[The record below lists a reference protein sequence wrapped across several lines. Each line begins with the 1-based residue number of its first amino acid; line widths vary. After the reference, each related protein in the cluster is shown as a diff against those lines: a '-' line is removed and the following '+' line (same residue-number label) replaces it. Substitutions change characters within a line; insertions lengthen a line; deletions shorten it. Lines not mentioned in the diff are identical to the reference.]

1 MNKQIIAGRRPRD
14 RDHCMYTDDRR
25 SRGQS
30 ERINFLSVH
39 LAAAASF
46 VIERRKLNSTRLLQ
60 SAVNYLSIPH
70 FWTSASNSVNLH
82 KALGGSYGN
91 VPSRRRGISSRTRC
105 SRQSPK
111 SAHGRS
117 DCRSPRGQQRTSE

>member
-1 MNKQIIAGRRPRD
+1 
-14 RDHCMYTDDRR
+14 MYTDDRR

-70 FWTSASNSVNLH
+70 FWTSANNSVNLH
-82 KALGGSYGN
+82 KG
-91 VPSRRRGISSRTRC
+91 SRRLLWKRPFSSARNFK
-105 SRQSPK
+105 Q
-111 SAHGRS
+111 
-117 DCRSPRGQQRTSE
+117 D